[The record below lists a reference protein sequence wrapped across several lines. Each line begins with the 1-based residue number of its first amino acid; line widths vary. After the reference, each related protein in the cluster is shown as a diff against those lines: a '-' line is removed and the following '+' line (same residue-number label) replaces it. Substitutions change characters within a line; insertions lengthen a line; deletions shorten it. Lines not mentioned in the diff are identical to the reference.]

1 MVISKFGYTMVLCP
15 EKVIFLSDRKTLLM
29 ADVHLGKASHFRKAG
44 LGIPLDIYKQDLR
57 SLNDVIIKYQPEEI
71 VIMGDLFH
79 STYNFEWEE
88 FLDLLSVFKDIN
100 FILLKGNHDIL
111 LSKRYKANNLIVKEQ
126 MEMNNIIL
134 THEPLNSVPEG
145 RYNLYGHIH
154 PAVRIKGRSKQS
166 LRLPCFI
173 FTEDSGILPAFGRF
187 TGLATLKPNKSSEV
201 YVVSENE
208 VIQLQ

>member
-1 MVISKFGYTMVLCP
+1 MVLCP
-15 EKVIFLSDRKTLLM
+15 EKVIFLPDRKTLLM

-57 SLNDVIIKYQPEEI
+57 SLNDLIIKYQPEEI

-111 LSKRYKANNLIVKEQ
+111 LSKWYKANNLIVKEQ